1 MSSKGKIVRVS
12 IFGIFALTLGVFIG
26 SESKYIDGGYIRD
39 NLYTAIGLST
49 RPNASRSNATRSN
62 ASRSNATNGNATNNN
77 ATNGNATNNN
87 ATNHNATNANASATD
102 GILYLLDF
110 SLERDTAS
118 TGEKIAVNYSVSG
131 AHTIGTTVI
140 FKNDAG
146 DLTFTAPVESIALTL
161 ILGIT
166 L

>member
-1 MSSKGKIVRVS
+1 MSSKSKIVRVS
-12 IFGIFALTLGVFIG
+12 IFGIFALVLGVFIG
-26 SESKYIDGGYIRD
+26 YESKYIDGGYIRD

-49 RPNASRSNATRSN
+49 RPNASRSNA
-62 ASRSNATNGNATNNN
+62 SRSNATNHNATNYN
-77 ATNGNATNNN
+77 ATDHNATD
-87 ATNHNATNANASATD
+87 HNATNANASATD

-110 SLERDTAS
+110 SLEKDTAS

-146 DLTFTAPVESIALTL
+146 DLTFTAPVESIASDPY
-161 ILGIT
+161 IVQ
-166 L
+166 